1 MSILDVQELYPDAA
15 ARFCSRCPEP
25 SPRSTLM
32 ATITLKGNPI
42 ETAGNLPAIGSQ
54 APAFTLTRTDLSNCS
69 QDDFA
74 GKTVVLNI
82 FPSIDTSVCA
92 ASVRRFNAEA
102 ILQKDT
108 VVLCI
113 SADLPFAHKR
123 FCEADGLENVIP
135 LSIFRPF
142 TGLRQRLRRHHHH
155 RAAGGIAGQ
164 GCGHHQYRRQG
175 GLHRTGAGNRPG
187 TRLPQSHQ
195 RTFIVRF
202 DFRSIS
208 ILTATGSQDGAV
220 ADANPP
226 ARPSIRKNPCRA
238 ARRHR
243 RQAVCNSPPERV

>member
-1 MSILDVQELYPDAA
+1 
-15 ARFCSRCPEP
+15 
-25 SPRSTLM
+25 M

-74 GKTVVLNI
+74 GKTIVLNI

-123 FCEADGLENVIP
+123 FCEADGLDNVIP
-135 LSIFRPF
+135 LSVFRAPAF
-142 TGLRQRLRRHHHH
+142 GTDYGVTITTGPLAGLLA
-155 RAAGGIAGQ
+155 RAVVIINPDGKVVYTELVPEIGQ
-164 GCGHHQYRRQG
+164 EPDYHK
-175 GLHRTGAGNRPG
+175 A
-187 TRLPQSHQ
+187 
-195 RTFIVRF
+195 
-202 DFRSIS
+202 IS
-208 ILTATGSQDGAV
+208 MLS
-220 ADANPP
+220 
-226 ARPSIRKNPCRA
+226 
-238 ARRHR
+238 
-243 RQAVCNSPPERV
+243 